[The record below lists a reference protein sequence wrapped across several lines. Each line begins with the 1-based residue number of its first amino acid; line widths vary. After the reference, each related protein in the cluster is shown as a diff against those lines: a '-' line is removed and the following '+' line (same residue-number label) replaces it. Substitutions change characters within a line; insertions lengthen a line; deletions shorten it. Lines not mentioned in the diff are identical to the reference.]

1 MRNVLVVN
9 DDGID
14 AGGINALIEALTPL
28 ADVYV
33 VAPADEQS
41 GKSQSITF
49 QRTITAE
56 KRDIKGAAAAYAI
69 DGTPADCAKW
79 GIGFFEREDLRLDY
93 VVSGINHGYNTGLA
107 AYYSG
112 TISAA
117 REAALNGFKSI
128 ALSAGSHMAEEF
140 DYLLSM
146 LPMLFEMADKL
157 SPGVILSV
165 NVPNLPEDQIK
176 GYMILEAAPF
186 GYGEKYIFAKAGEVF
201 KVRDTAGVA
210 SFSEFSRGG
219 AVENDEYQMVA
230 VPGRRGDE
238 IRYDMDAVRLGYAAI
253 SPIPTSLSDRVSLA
267 KLQNAY
273 AEDKLLAVI
282 VDAQTDVLDEL
293 DNGDVLSGRLSALA
307 HCMDRMDI
315 PMLLT
320 ECYGKGDLIDGIKEH
335 DSRAELAE
343 RMEPDA
349 WFSAD
354 LGKYTALIDAGRIL
368 IAGAETH
375 IALLQTALG
384 FVERGYEVTVL
395 EDCCAS
401 AESKEHRRAL
411 KELKDAGCRI
421 TSFESEIMRLAN
433 EEKQAVR
440 ASLERIIKAN
450 RPL

>member
-14 AGGINALIEALTPL
+14 AGGIKALIEALTPL

-33 VAPADEQS
+33 VAPSEEQS

-56 KRDIKGAAAAYAI
+56 KRDIKGTAAAYAI

-93 VVSGINHGYNTGLA
+93 VISGINLGYNTGLA

-117 REAALNGFKSI
+117 REAALNGFKAI
-128 ALSAGSHMAEEF
+128 ALSAGSHRADEF
-140 DYLLSM
+140 EYLLSM

-157 SPGVILSV
+157 SPGVILNV
-165 NVPNLPEDQIK
+165 NAPNLPADRIK
-176 GYMILEAAPF
+176 GYKIVEAAPF
-186 GYGEKYIFAKAGEVF
+186 GYGEKYIFAKAGEVL

-210 SFSEFSRGG
+210 SFSEFAGG
-219 AVENDEYQMVA
+219 GVVENDEYQMVA
-230 VPGRRGDE
+230 VPGRKGDE
-238 IRYDMDAVRLGYAAI
+238 LRYDMDAVKLDYAAV

-282 VDAQTDVLDEL
+282 VDAQTEVLDDLE
-293 DNGDVLSGRLSALA
+293 NGESISGRLSALA

-320 ECYGKGDLIDGIKEH
+320 ECYGKGELTDGVKEH
-335 DSRAELAE
+335 GSRAEIAE

-349 WFSAD
+349 WLSAD
-354 LGKYTALIDAGRIL
+354 LDRYTALIEAGRVV
-368 IAGAETH
+368 IAGVETH

-384 FVERGYEVTVL
+384 FVKRGYEVTVL

-401 AESKEHRRAL
+401 ADPKDHRRAL
-411 KELKDAGCRI
+411 RELKDAGCRI
-421 TSFESEIMRLAN
+421 SGFETEIMRLAN
-433 EEKQAVR
+433 EENHQVR
-440 ASLERIIKAN
+440 ASVERIIRTN

>member
-14 AGGINALIEALTPL
+14 AKGIRMLIEALTPL

-33 VAPADEQS
+33 VAPATEQS

-69 DGTPADCAKW
+69 DGTPTDCAKW
-79 GIGFFEREDLRLDY
+79 GIGFFEREDLKLDY
-93 VVSGINHGYNTGLA
+93 VISGINLGYNAGLA

-117 REAALNGFKSI
+117 REAALNGYKSI
-128 ALSAGSHMAEEF
+128 ALSAGSHQAEEF

-146 LPMLFEMADKL
+146 LPMLFEMSDKL
-157 SPGVILSV
+157 SPGVILNV
-165 NVPNLPEDQIK
+165 NVPNLPADQIK

-201 KVRDTAGVA
+201 KIRETAGVA
-210 SFSEFSRGG
+210 SFSDFARGG
-219 AVENDEYQMVA
+219 AVESDEYQMVG
-230 VPGRRGDE
+230 VPGKRGDE
-238 IRYDMDAVRLGYAAI
+238 IRYDMDANALGYAAI

-273 AEDKLLAVI
+273 AEDMLLTVI
-282 VDAQTDVLDEL
+282 VDAQIDVLDEL
-293 DNGDVLSGRLSALA
+293 DKGDEIALRISSLA

-320 ECYGKGDLIDGIKEH
+320 ECYGKGELIEGVKEH
-335 DSRAELAE
+335 CSRAELAE

-349 WFSAD
+349 WFSSD
-354 LGKYTALIDAGRIL
+354 LGKYTSLIEAGRIL

-401 AESKEHRRAL
+401 ADPKEHRRAV

-421 TSFESEIMRLAN
+421 TSFETEIMRLAN
-433 EEKQAVR
+433 DASQPVR
-440 ASLERIIKAN
+440 TSVERIIRAN